1 MQQAQVQIYGLE
13 GVIAERLRE
22 LALAQRFW
30 LRETS
35 QFAACRNLVQTS
47 PPSVFVFVL
56 GRDVEKELSLLEQVH
71 ASLPGTKV
79 IAVGEADN
87 PALAGLAWD
96 LGAAYV
102 LFPPTPR
109 DRLVEL
115 VLHLLPRMSA

>member
-1 MQQAQVQIYGLE
+1 MQQAQVQIYGLD